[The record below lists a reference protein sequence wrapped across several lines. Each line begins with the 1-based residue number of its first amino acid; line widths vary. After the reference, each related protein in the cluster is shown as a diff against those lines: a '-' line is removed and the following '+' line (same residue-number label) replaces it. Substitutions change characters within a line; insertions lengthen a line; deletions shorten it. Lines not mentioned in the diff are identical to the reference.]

1 VVVVDL
7 GEEMSHPMKLPLLDY
22 FVDPCTIHRS
32 EEGPIDACKV
42 PLRPR
47 GSR

>member
-1 VVVVDL
+1 MVVVDL

-32 EEGPIDACKV
+32 CQR
-42 PLRPR
+42 RPPQ
-47 GSR
+47 S